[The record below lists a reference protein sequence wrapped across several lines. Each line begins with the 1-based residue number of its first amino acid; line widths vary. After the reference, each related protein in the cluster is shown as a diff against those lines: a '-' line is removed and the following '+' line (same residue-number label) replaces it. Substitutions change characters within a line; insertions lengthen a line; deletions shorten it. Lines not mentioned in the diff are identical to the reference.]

1 MEGRPRLTAAS
12 PFLRSVDGAKDAI
25 RRKAFAMGFDAAGF
39 TAAASP
45 ESDRIDLARFLAD
58 GRHGDMTWLADT
70 YARRADPQALW
81 PEARSVIA
89 LGANYGPEEDPLGV
103 LRLKNRGAISVYA
116 RNRDYHDV
124 LKKRVKRLARWIAA
138 EWECEVKVF
147 VDTAPVMEKPLA
159 ARAGIGWQGKHT
171 NLVSRHFGSWLF
183 LAEVFT
189 TLDLPPD
196 RAETDLC
203 GSCNRCREACPTD
216 ALPEPYRID
225 ARRCISYLTI
235 EHKDDIPEPLRSRMG
250 NRIYGCDDCLAV
262 CPWNKFARPT
272 EEDAFRPREGASA
285 PDLAELAALDDAA
298 FRRIFAGTP
307 IKRTGRDRLLRN
319 VLIAI
324 GNSGDAGLAEA
335 ARQRLDDASPLVR
348 EAARWAFARLTAE
361 AGTKNRGVKKKRD
374 ASSTAEEAYSVR

>member
-1 MEGRPRLTAAS
+1 M
-12 PFLRSVDGAKDAI
+12 I
-25 RRKAFAMGFDAAGF
+25 RREAFALGFDAAGF
-39 TAAASP
+39 TTATSP
-45 ESDRIDLARFLAD
+45 ESDRIDLARFLAE

-70 YARRADPQALW
+70 HARRADPIVLW
-81 PEARSVIA
+81 PEARSAIA
-89 LGANYGPEEDPLGV
+89 LGANYGPEDDPLEV
-103 LRLKNRGAISVYA
+103 LRRRDRGAISVYA
-116 RNRDYHDV
+116 RNRDYHDI

-138 EWECEVKVF
+138 EWNCEVKVF

-159 ARAGIGWQGKHT
+159 MRAGIGWQGKHT

-189 TLDLPPD
+189 TLDLPAD
-196 RAETDLC
+196 RPETDLC

-235 EHKDDIPEPLRSRMG
+235 EHKDDIPEALRPQMG

-262 CPWNKFARPT
+262 CPWNKFSRPT
-272 EEDAFRPREGASA
+272 EEDAFRARDGASA
-285 PDLAELAALDDAA
+285 PELAELVELDEGA
-298 FRRIFAGTP
+298 FRQVFAGTP

-324 GNSGDAGLAEA
+324 GNSGDAGLLSA
-335 ARQRLDDASPLVR
+335 ARRRLDDTSLLVR
-348 EAARWAFARLTAE
+348 EAARWAVSRLTTE
-361 AGTKNRGVKKKRD
+361 EGTKNRGVKPPRHAK
-374 ASSTAEEAYSVR
+374 STAEEAHSAQ